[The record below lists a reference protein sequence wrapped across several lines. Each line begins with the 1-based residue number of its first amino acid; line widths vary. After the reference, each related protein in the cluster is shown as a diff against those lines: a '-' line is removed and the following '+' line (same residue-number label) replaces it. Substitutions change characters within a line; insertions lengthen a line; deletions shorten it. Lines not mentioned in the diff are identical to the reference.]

1 MSKNNVRSDTIS
13 RTPAL
18 WIVFGVLSM
27 ITLAAYWN
35 SFKVPLVFDDLLTIQ
50 RNADVRFANFYY
62 SGSRAL
68 LFALFALNY
77 LWTGQEVW
85 SYHLVN
91 LLLHLMNGFLLF
103 VLAER
108 VFAHI
113 DNDQARCRKYA
124 TLAS

>member
-50 RNADVRFANFYY
+50 RNADVRFGNFYY

-68 LFALFALNY
+68 LYALFALNY

-91 LLLHLMNGFLLF
+91 LLLHLLNGIM
-103 VLAER
+103 VLVFAER
-108 VFAHI
+108 AFSNLE
-113 DNDQARCRKYA
+113 NDQA
-124 TLAS
+124 